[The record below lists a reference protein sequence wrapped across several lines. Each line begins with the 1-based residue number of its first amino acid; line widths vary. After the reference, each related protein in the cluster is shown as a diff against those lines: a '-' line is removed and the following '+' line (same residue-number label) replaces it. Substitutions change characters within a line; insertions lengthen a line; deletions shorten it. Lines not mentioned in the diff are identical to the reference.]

1 MTRALLIGK
10 EPAAELGYSYVTE
23 PPYDA
28 VVIGSLTLSQLLRF
42 REERVLSALAEGK
55 PVYLYT
61 PGLPEAP
68 KNRMLS
74 GSLASAQR
82 ELKNWGVL
90 FTDGG
95 RKNGGGSPRASGG
108 GETAKSRRGADAAG
122 EGNYGGEEMKVGK
135 VVGAIWATRKAAC
148 LQGQT
153 FLVVE
158 SNGEKIV
165 AADQVGAGTGDKVLL
180 ATGTV
185 ASKYCMDAPV
195 DAAVVAI
202 VDEKQ

>member
-1 MTRALLIGK
+1 MIRALLIGR
-10 EPAAELGYSYVTE
+10 EPTAELGYDYVAQ

-28 VVIGSLTLSQLLRF
+28 VVIGSLSLSQLLRF
-42 REERVLSALAEGK
+42 REERVLEALAEGK

-95 RKNGGGSPRASGG
+95 RKKLI
-108 GETAKSRRGADAAG
+108 TAQEARTLRAAG
-122 EGNYGGEEMKVGK
+122 KMPGSGAVLTPLAREIMEG
-135 VVGAIWATRKAAC
+135 
-148 LQGQT
+148 
-153 FLVVE
+153 
-158 SNGEKIV
+158 
-165 AADQVGAGTGDKVLL
+165 
-180 ATGTV
+180 
-185 ASKYCMDAPV
+185 
-195 DAAVVAI
+195 
-202 VDEKQ
+202 KQ